1 MALLLKE
8 TLMTQCFLA
17 NIVID
22 LVFSHQLFSQG
33 KKSASQ
39 IICKVLNTPLGATE
53 KKILLYFFSMETIQ
67 QIHGNGMKKRIPLKI
82 LIILLLPPPLLLN
95 KQQLIMEILLTPL
108 WSRFATILL
117 QIFNKNS
124 LLYDLIIKLLQTHK

>member
-67 QIHGNGMKKRIPLKI
+67 QIHPLKI

-95 KQQLIMEILLTPL
+95 KQQLIIEILLTPL